1 MPTYAGGLS
10 SQLMV
15 AAETTVGS
23 AVTVTTGYEM
33 LGGETVSFLPTFLD
47 GQGLKSGVGYKRGS
61 RTALSRVSAGGDIPM
76 EFGDRGHFGLL
87 LKHATGSSITVPTQ
101 ISTSTAYKQ
110 IHTPG
115 PKTGLGLTVQ
125 MGQPETS
132 DQVVKPFTYNGM
144 KITDWEFSCNDNQI
158 AQMKWTFDGWNET
171 TATGLAAASYT
182 SGVIPFSFADAGTFT
197 IGGTATTAAGETTI
211 GGSPTT
217 VTTIVKGVT
226 ITCSTPMATDRY
238 GLGNAGVKKE
248 QFENAIPTI
257 TGKLDAEFT
266 NLTDFYNTFKANT
279 TTPLQ
284 LAFSHLDAGSSN
296 PFLLSFILPAVRF
309 KNAAVNVPGP
319 DLLTQSVEF
328 EGYDD
333 GSGSNPVFQIKLV
346 STDTTL

>member
-1 MPTYAGGLS
+1 MVNYAGGLS

-15 AAETTVGS
+15 AAESTVGT

-76 EFGDRGHFGLL
+76 EFGDRGHHGLL
-87 LKHATGSSITVPTQ
+87 LKHAIGSTITTPTL
-101 ISTSTAYKQ
+101 IATTAYKQ

-115 PKTGLGLTVQ
+115 AKTGLGLTVQ
-125 MGQPETS
+125 LGQPETS
-132 DQVVKPFTYNGM
+132 DQVAKPFTYNGM

-171 TATGLAAASYT
+171 TATGLAAVSYT
-182 SGVIPFSFADAGTFT
+182 SGVIPFSFADATTFT
-197 IGGTATTAAGETTI
+197 IGGTASTSAGETTVA
-211 GGSPTT
+211 GATA
-217 VTTIVKGVT
+217 VTSIVKGVT
-226 ITCSTPMATDRY
+226 ITCSTPMAVDRY

-248 QFENAIPTI
+248 QFENAIPTL
-257 TGKLDAEFT
+257 TGKFDAEFT

-279 TTPLQ
+279 TTTVQ
-284 LAFSHLDAGSSN
+284 LDFSHGDAGSSN
-296 PFLLSFILPAVRF
+296 PFRLSFIMPAVRF

-319 DLLTQSVEF
+319 DLLTQSVEW
-328 EGYDD
+328 EAYDD
-333 GSGSNPVFQIKLV
+333 GSGTNPVFQVKLV
-346 STDTTL
+346 STDSTL